1 MNGGRGGKLNLLK
14 NITIKNTAAVLSAL
28 MVCLVLGV
36 GATGYL
42 VLNEVRGTSDTWERY
57 ERITARKADH
67 LSDLRAALGYGGVI
81 HQFKNFIL
89 RKNRLLIVDVHARML
104 DVTVALT
111 SYSALGMTE
120 RESKAISVLE
130 GTLTNYL
137 DAVARAESLA
147 NSGMNPQQIDG
158 IVRIDDRP
166 ALQALDTLSDELRKA
181 RQASATSVYR
191 SVSRV
196 TAQLVGAV
204 LVVGGLT
211 ALLVSGFFWFS
222 RVQFITPLLELG
234 RIMRE
239 LADGDTETQV
249 PYVHDTS
256 ELGEMA
262 RSIEVFRENVARRRH
277 AEEELRQIQRDL
289 EERVKERTVAAV
301 EAMEEAKRAN
311 DAKSEFLS
319 SMSHELRTPLNAML
333 GFTQLLQS
341 DSDSPLSASQV
352 EATEQVLK
360 SGDHLLNLID
370 KVLDLAAI
378 ESGRVALDVVGQDPT
393 RAIESCSTIAG
404 NLADQN
410 GLAFYDRTSAWSLP
424 EISIDETRF
433 RLVLLNLL
441 SNAVKYN
448 RDGGSVTLSAG
459 AGAGGSLRLSVADTG
474 RGIAEDKQTQLF
486 TPFSRLGLENSNITG
501 TGIGLTITKEL
512 VEAMGGTIGF
522 ESTLERGSTFWL
534 EFPIVGG
541 TLSVRD
547 HSEKPTAAPGSPA
560 AAVAT
565 SAAADLEPR
574 TERTVLCV
582 EDDPSSQK
590 LLESIIKRIPGAA
603 VISAHTGELGLDLA
617 EIHRPDVILM
627 DVNLPGID
635 GIEALRRLKAS
646 PATTNIPVI
655 ALTAM
660 ASRADRA
667 RGMEAGFEEYLTK
680 PISVEQVTAAITGH
694 F

>member
-289 EERVKERTVAAV
+289 EERVKVRTVAAV
-301 EAMEEAKRAN
+301 EAMAEAKRAN